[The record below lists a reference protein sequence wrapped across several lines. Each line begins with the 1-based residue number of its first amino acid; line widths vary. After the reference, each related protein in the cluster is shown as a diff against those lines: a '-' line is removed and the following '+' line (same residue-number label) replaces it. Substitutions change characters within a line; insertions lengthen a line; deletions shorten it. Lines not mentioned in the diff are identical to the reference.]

1 MPHNMTENNIRP
13 EETKKLE
20 EFKKLLDI
28 MDELRVKC
36 PWDMKQTNET
46 LRKLTIEETYELAE
60 AIFSGNNDG
69 IRNELGDLMLHIVFY
84 AKIAEEKGLFS
95 IADVLSGI
103 TSKLIYRHP
112 HVFGDVEVSGASEV
126 EQNWEKLKMNEGDEY
141 KPVLSGVPSSLPAM
155 VKANR
160 IQEKVRGVGFDWEK
174 REQIWDKVL
183 EEINELKEE
192 IKDHNTEAIESEL
205 GDVIFSII
213 NASRL
218 YGIDPEAALEK
229 TNRKFIKRFNY
240 LERETLKKG
249 ISLHDMSLD
258 EMNVIWE
265 EAKKGDDDSSS
276 AAGADLASPSSE
288 R

>member
-1 MPHNMTENNIRP
+1 MIDKRKSP
-13 EETKKLE
+13 EE
-20 EFKKLLDI
+20 FQKLLDI
-28 MDELRVKC
+28 IDELRVKC

-60 AIFSGNNDG
+60 AVFSDDNDG

-84 AKIAEEKGLFS
+84 AKIGEEKGLFTM
-95 IADVLSGI
+95 ADVLKGI
-103 TSKLIYRHP
+103 NDKLTYRHP
-112 HVFGDVEVSGASEV
+112 HVFGDVKVSGASEV
-126 EQNWEKLKMNEGDEY
+126 EQNWEKLKIKEENGY
-141 KPVLSGVPSSLPAM
+141 KPVLSGVPSSLPSM

-160 IQEKVRGVGFDWEK
+160 IQEKVRGVGFDWDK
-174 REQIWDKVL
+174 REQIWDKVI

-192 IKDHNTEAIESEL
+192 ISNHTKETIESEL
-205 GDVIFSII
+205 GDVLFSVI

-218 YGIDPEAALEK
+218 YDIDPEAALEK

-240 LERETLKKG
+240 LEKETLKKG

-265 EAKKGDDDSSS
+265 EAKKEDYGIV
-276 AAGADLASPSSE
+276 
-288 R
+288 